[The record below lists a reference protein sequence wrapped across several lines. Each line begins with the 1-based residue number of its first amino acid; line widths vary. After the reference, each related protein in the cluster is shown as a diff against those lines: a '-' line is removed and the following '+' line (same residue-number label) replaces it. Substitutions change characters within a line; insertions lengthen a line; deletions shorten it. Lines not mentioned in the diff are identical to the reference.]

1 MSVRGQEA
9 TTDLFREPAA
19 RRSLWLA
26 LALIAVFEI
35 PAWMTAPPGLQ
46 ALRLA
51 TFDLYQRLDP
61 RERQSAPALIVAI
74 DEASIAARGQWPW
87 PRSTVAELID
97 KITAARPAAIG
108 VDIIFPEPDRI
119 SPEHLAGQLAAVD
132 PELAKRLE
140 ALPGNDARLAQSI
153 ARSRVALGF
162 AGLEQGPRPA
172 ADAPAS
178 PSLQRGGDARA
189 YLRRYPAVL
198 RSLPSID
205 RAAAGHGV
213 LSADAEYGVVRRMPL
228 AATVASTLVPT
239 LGIEVLRLATGA
251 PAFEVRTGSR
261 GVEGVGVGDV
271 FVPTQPDGRLF
282 VHFGRSDPRRMVS
295 AIDVLEGRV
304 GAQRLE
310 SKIILLGVTGLGL
323 VDVPTTALG
332 ERVPGIE
339 IHAQLIENVYDG
351 SLLWRPAWAGAAEGL
366 ALLGLG
372 WLVAIAVPRS
382 GPRAG
387 VTALIAALT
396 ALLLAGYF
404 VYHEAGLLFD
414 PAIPGLG
421 IVVVST
427 AVLAVT
433 LGQANIERRRLAL
446 RLQEERE
453 AAARLAGE
461 LDAARRIQMGFLPRP
476 EEALAGE
483 WRVAA
488 GALMLPARK
497 VGGDLYDFFKADDDH
512 LFFIIGD
519 VSGKGLNASIF
530 MAVVKALAKSAA
542 LRGTDSVEHVF
553 KTANAEVSRENPE
566 AMFVTAFA
574 GLLNLKTGRLV
585 YCNAGH
591 EPPLLLREGTEPLRL
606 VSSGGPPL
614 CVLEDYQYGS
624 AEHWLAPGQT
634 LCLVTDGVTE
644 AMNVGGELYGAGR
657 LSALLTRLPAVDPV
671 MVVNEIETDVA
682 EFARGAEPADDL
694 TVLALQW
701 RGPAA

>member
-1 MSVRGQEA
+1 M
-9 TTDLFREPAA
+9 
-19 RRSLWLA
+19 
-26 LALIAVFEI
+26 FEV
-35 PAWMTAPPGLQ
+35 PVWQAEPPGLQ

-61 RERQSAPALIVAI
+61 RERRSAPALIVAI

-87 PRSTVAELID
+87 PRSDVAELID
-97 KITAARPAAIG
+97 RITAARPAAIG

-119 SPEHLAGQLAAVD
+119 SPERLAERLAAVN
-132 PELAKRLE
+132 PALAQRLQ

-153 ARSRVALGF
+153 ENSRVALGF
-162 AGLEQGPRPA
+162 AGLEQGPMPA
-172 ADAPAS
+172 VDAPVS
-178 PSLQRGGDARA
+178 PSLQRGGDPRR

-198 RSLPSID
+198 RSLPQIE
-205 RAAAGHGV
+205 RAAAGHGL
-213 LSADAEYGVVRRMPL
+213 LSADVEYGVVRRLPL
-228 AATVASTLVPT
+228 AATVGSTVVPS
-239 LGIEVLRLATGA
+239 LGIEVLRLASGA
-251 PAFEVRTGSR
+251 PAFEVRTGGS
-261 GVEGVGVGDV
+261 GIEGVGIANV
-271 FVPTQPDGRLF
+271 FVPTQRDGRLF
-282 VHFGRSDPRRMVS
+282 VHFGRHDSGRMIS
-295 AIDVLEGRV
+295 ALQVLEGRV
-304 GAQRLE
+304 GADRLE
-310 SKIILLGVTGLGL
+310 RKIVLLGVTGLGL
-323 VDVPTTALG
+323 VDFPTTALG
-332 ERVPGIE
+332 ERVPGVE
-339 IHAQLIENVYDG
+339 IHAQLIENIYDG
-351 SLLWRPAWAGAAEGL
+351 SLLRRPAWAGIAEGI
-366 ALLGLG
+366 ALLGFG

-387 VTALIAALT
+387 VTALVAALT

-404 VYHEAGLLFD
+404 VYHEVGWLFD
-414 PAIPGLG
+414 PSIPGLG
-421 IVVVST
+421 VVVVST

-433 LGQANIERRRLAL
+433 LAQANIERRRLAL

-453 AAARLAGE
+453 SAARLAGE

-488 GALMLPARK
+488 AAVMLPARK
-497 VGGDLYDFFKADDDH
+497 VGGDLYDFFKADVDR

-542 LRGTDSVEHVF
+542 LRGTDSVAEVF

-574 GLLNLKTGRLV
+574 GLLELKTGRLV

-591 EPPLLLREGTEPLRL
+591 EPPLLLREGAEPLRL
-606 VSSGGPPL
+606 VESGGPPL
-614 CVLEDYQYGS
+614 CVLEDYPYQS
-624 AEHWLAPGQT
+624 AEQWLAPGHT

-644 AMNVGGELYGAGR
+644 AMNSKGELYGAGR
-657 LSALLTRLPAVDPV
+657 LSALLLGLPTCDPSL
-671 MVVNEIETDVA
+671 VVSEIETSVA

-701 RGPAA
+701 RGGSS